1 MREYQPIME
10 SNRKMSGNI
19 LIVDDNT
26 DNLRVLEGILAA
38 EGYAFRAAVNSEAAL
53 TLVAERLPDLI
64 ILDIMMPGM
73 DGFEV
78 CRRLKAE
85 PATFGIPVL
94 FIAPLSDNEK
104 KLRAFEEGC
113 DDFIEKPFV
122 KGEVLARVRPYLR
135 RAAALYQLLRA
146 NRELSREIEARKSV
160 EENSRECNSRAFQ
173 ILHRI
178 SVPTFVV
185 DMKHVITH
193 WNKAVENLTG
203 FSAGEMIGTR
213 NQWRPLYPSPR
224 PLMADLVVDNMPEV
238 DIARLYGDKYRRSA
252 LIERAYE
259 AVDFFPDIGEKGRW
273 LFFTAAPLTDSNGS
287 IIGAIETLQDVSEQ
301 KRAEEELRLSEHKY
315 MEMSITDSLTK
326 LYNSRQFFR
335 QLGYETERAKRYG
348 TPLSLVLLDI
358 DNFKGFNDTYGHPE
372 GDKVLKVLSD
382 VIRRNIRDS
391 DTACRY
397 GGEEFTVLLPE
408 TEVENAFIG
417 AERIR
422 KDFEAVTLSPDA
434 GSRVH
439 MTISVGVSSYRA
451 DEQATE
457 FLKRVDGAMYN
468 AKRKGKNRVIIDAF
482 AKGYNSHLDL

>member
-1 MREYQPIME
+1 ME

-19 LIVDDNT
+19 LIVDDNP
-26 DNLRVLEGILAA
+26 DNLRALEGILAA
-38 EGYAFRAAVNSEAAL
+38 EDHGFRAAVNREAAL
-53 TLVAERLPDLI
+53 TLVAERPPDLI

-73 DGFEV
+73 DGIDL
-78 CRRLKAE
+78 CRSLKAD

-94 FIAPLSDNEK
+94 FIGPLSDNKE

-122 KGEVLARVRPYLR
+122 KGEVLARVRPHLR
-135 RAAALYQLLRA
+135 LTAALDQLLQA
-146 NRELSREIEARKSV
+146 NQELSREIEARKSV
-160 EENSRECNSRAFQ
+160 EENYRECNSRAFQ

-178 SVPTFVV
+178 SVPTFVI
-185 DMKHVITH
+185 DMNHVITH

-213 NQWRPLYPSPR
+213 DQWRPLYPSRR
-224 PLMADLVVDNMPEV
+224 PLMADLVVDNTPEV
-238 DIARLYGDKYRRSA
+238 AIARLYGDKYRRSA
-252 LIERAYE
+252 LIETAYE
-259 AVDFFPDIGEKGRW
+259 AVNFFPDIGETGRW
-273 LFFTAAPLTDSNGS
+273 LFFTAAPLTDSNGL
-287 IIGAIETLQDVSEQ
+287 IIGAIETLQDITEQ

-358 DNFKGFNDTYGHPE
+358 DNFKGFNDTYGHLE
-372 GDKVLKVLSD
+372 GDQVLKVLSG

-408 TEVENAFIG
+408 TEVENAFIV

-422 KDFEAVTLSPDA
+422 KDFEEVTLSPDA

-451 DEQATE
+451 DEQAAE
-457 FLKRVDGAMYN
+457 FLKRVDGAMYD
-468 AKRKGKNRVIIDAF
+468 AKRMGKNRVIIDSF
-482 AKGYNSHLDL
+482 AECPNSHLDL